1 MPLFFLRLRPQKL
14 EKNTTMK
21 KIPSNPSEQPR
32 AFCPLKNLQKS
43 KGSGATESTSSIKP
57 QQLQRPPAVDPS
69 SWSLQTTA
77 EQPGT
82 AWMFSTFLGVN
93 DLNDLKLTW
102 KYDLYWNCIACG
114 VTVDH
119 PLAPKGVV
127 EVDNQR
133 KIAHRLVLTMSID
146 TLHTFKNIFSAWNK

>member
-1 MPLFFLRLRPQKL
+1 MSSICPCFSCVCVPKNWT
-14 EKNTTMK
+14 KNTTMK

-43 KGSGATESTSSIKP
+43 KRSVGTTESTPSIKP
-57 QQLQRPPAVDPS
+57 QQLHLE
-69 SWSLQTTA
+69 LQTTLR
-77 EQPGT
+77 T
-82 AWMFSTFLGVN
+82 ARNSPCFFDLFRCEWLN
-93 DLNDLKLTW
+93 DLKYLKLTW
-102 KYDLYWNCIACG
+102 KYYLYWNCIACS

-146 TLHTFKNIFSAWNK
+146 RLHTLKSIFSAWNK